1 MSVIIERTVSRSS
14 AGDPLAEL
22 GSACARLGGDLRSPA
37 LSRALLGYWSVLGGS
52 AAATRLGFLN
62 AIRESVR
69 RGRWPAQAFAV
80 PALGDANEQIA
91 FSATLDYV
99 ARGPVPLERRDAAV
113 LDVLEWIRRRLP
125 LQVPAAFAALLSLG
139 DAGVEEQ
146 LLPLRLRLPEDE
158 FRRVVE
164 ILAAHGIGH
173 AQEFLEDWERLV
185 GAPGSLIDVDCCGSD
200 SRQKPGHRHCETGC
214 RDAIASPAQLPGF
227 SAASTP
233 GGLSGPSQ
241 FA

>member
-1 MSVIIERTVSRSS
+1 MNAIIGRTVTSPS
-14 AGDPLAEL
+14 AGDPLARL
-22 GSACARLGGDLRSPA
+22 SHACARLGGEPRSPA

-52 AAATRLGFLN
+52 AAATRLAFLN
-62 AIRESVR
+62 DLRESVR
-69 RGRWPAQAFAV
+69 AGRWPARAFAV
-80 PALGDANEQIA
+80 PALGDADEQIV

-139 DAGVEEQ
+139 DAGVEER
-146 LLPLRLRLPEDE
+146 LLPLRLGLPQDE

-164 ILAAHGIGH
+164 ILAARGIGH

-185 GAPGSLIDVDCCGSD
+185 GAPGSLIDADCCGSD
-200 SRQKPGHRHCETGC
+200 PRRQPGHRHRETGC
-214 RDAIASPAQLPGF
+214 RDAIESPAQLPGF